1 MNSWYW
7 IILVLFGVGVTYAI
21 SKKGRNDRN
30 ELTKKGFYGIIS
42 VFVVVF
48 VVTIIITV
56 SSGN

>member
-7 IILVLFGVGVTYAI
+7 IILVLLGGVATYVI

-42 VFVVVF
+42 VFVVIL

-56 SSGN
+56 LSAN